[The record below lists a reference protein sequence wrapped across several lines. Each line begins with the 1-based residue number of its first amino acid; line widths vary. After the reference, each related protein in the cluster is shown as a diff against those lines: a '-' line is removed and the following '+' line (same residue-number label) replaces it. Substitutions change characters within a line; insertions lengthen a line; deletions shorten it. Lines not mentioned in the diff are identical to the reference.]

1 MFRIEI
7 DRELCS
13 GFASCVTDAPEI
25 FELDSS
31 GTAALRVAET
41 GDERVL
47 AAAAGCPMGAIT
59 VYDGESGD
67 RVA

>member
-13 GFASCVTDAPEI
+13 GFASCVADAPEI
-25 FELDSS
+25 FELDNS
-31 GTAALRVAET
+31 GTATLRVAET

-47 AAAAGCPMGAIT
+47 AAAASCPMGAIA
-59 VYDGESGD
+59 VYDSESGD
-67 RVA
+67 HVA